1 MDSEIIDKIG
11 KKYHLYIQPENNSFK
26 QKMEKNMSKIKQFF
40 CGLTNHKF
48 KSSDTDCKYDDV
60 NKTCTITETCY
71 KCGKKFSFTAPSK
84 NFGLRG

>member
-1 MDSEIIDKIG
+1 MKNRHRTTLLSR
-11 KKYHLYIQPENNSFK
+11 
-26 QKMEKNMSKIKQFF
+26 KMEKNMSKIKQFF

-71 KCGKKFSFTAPSK
+71 KCGKMFSFTAPSK
-84 NFGLRG
+84 NFGL